1 MRNQAFLGAANDARL
16 LASVDQLIL
25 NSVLRNEWKRASF
38 NEYNVVAALMSYL
51 IKSYTS
57 YD

>member
-1 MRNQAFLGAANDARL
+1 MRNQEFLGAANNARL
-16 LASVDQLIL
+16 YASVGQLIL
-25 NSVLRNEWKRASF
+25 NSVLRNEWKKASF
-38 NEYNVVAALMSYL
+38 NEYNVVAELMNYF